1 MLPDNVREFCANNH
15 QGVLTCFRRN
25 GASQMSIV
33 TVGSYADGVAF
44 TVTETRA
51 KLHNLRRNPNCTLLV
66 SAAEWRP
73 FVVLE
78 GQARILSANNTDA
91 DELRTDAAGRVPGGR
106 RRGALQLG
114 GVRRRHA
121 RRPTLRHHR
130 CANAHLRLGP
140 GLTTNNKVRTEKG
153 LPNTPA
159 LKSLGRNSANGT

>member
-15 QGVLTCFRRN
+15 QGVLTCSRRN

-91 DELRTDAAGRVPGGR
+91 DELRMTLRDVYRAAAGVEHANWEEYDAAMLADRRSAIIVVPTHIYGS
-106 RRGALQLG
+106 ALG
-114 GVRRRHA
+114 
-121 RRPTLRHHR
+121 
-130 CANAHLRLGP
+130 
-140 GLTTNNKVRTEKG
+140 
-153 LPNTPA
+153 
-159 LKSLGRNSANGT
+159 